1 MVQTRKCKLFIIT
14 FTLTLKNAP
23 YLIFLSCFVRVFLQS
38 LKKILYRKYD
48 LHKLQCE
55 RKKLQKDTIQNYI
68 SIKCENYTN
77 LNTNKRDEHL

>member
-1 MVQTRKCKLFIIT
+1 MVQTRKWKLFIIT
-14 FTLTLKNAP
+14 FTLTLKKFTILNFFELFRAR
-23 YLIFLSCFVRVFLQS
+23 FSSKFE
-38 LKKILYRKYD
+38 KALYRKYD

-55 RKKLQKDTIQNYI
+55 RKKLQKDTVQNYI